1 MKVGIVGCG
10 GRMGRMLVREVIK
23 NKNTSLIGGV
33 ERSGDVLIGKD
44 IGLLVGN
51 DKMDVKIGNDS
62 DNLFKT
68 ADVIIDFTTAA
79 ASLLHVEL
87 AAKHN
92 TSLILGT
99 TGFEESQIQKIKD
112 CATKAIIVH
121 SANFSIGVNLLLGL
135 TEKAASTLKSEY
147 DIEVVEMHHR
157 HKVDAPSGTAL
168 AIGEAAAKGRGID
181 LGKNSIR
188 ERNGITG
195 PRKTKTIGFATLR
208 GGAVVGEHTVMFV
221 ADGERFELTHKAID
235 RSIFAVGAVRAAIW
249 TQNIKPGYY
258 SMNNVLGFN

>member
-1 MKVGIVGCG
+1 MDQIKILWVDDEIE
-10 GRMGRMLVREVIK
+10 MLKPHFIFLEERGYNITPCNNGQDAIDLICDVNYEIILLDENMPGLNGLETLEVIK

-51 DKMDVKIGNDS
+51 DKIDVKIGNDS

-99 TGFEESQIQKIKD
+99 TGFEESQIQKIK
-112 CATKAIIVH
+112 TSNRI
-121 SANFSIGVNLLLGL
+121 
-135 TEKAASTLKSEY
+135 
-147 DIEVVEMHHR
+147 
-157 HKVDAPSGTAL
+157 
-168 AIGEAAAKGRGID
+168 
-181 LGKNSIR
+181 
-188 ERNGITG
+188 
-195 PRKTKTIGFATLR
+195 
-208 GGAVVGEHTVMFV
+208 
-221 ADGERFELTHKAID
+221 
-235 RSIFAVGAVRAAIW
+235 
-249 TQNIKPGYY
+249 
-258 SMNNVLGFN
+258 